1 MKNKLFQFLLVLF
14 SISLI
19 FASCFYFLGGEYNSL
34 GGTLF
39 AAAYMFIP
47 MISVLI
53 VQFLQKEPLLKGLG
67 TSFRINKWFF
77 IGWLL
82 MPMFNLLALFCSP
95 IIPGTSFSTETPLLA
110 NAIEELSKNIPNVN
124 AWLVMAIT
132 FVSGLWAGITI
143 NAVFAYG
150 EEIAW
155 RGWLL
160 RQCSGMSFIKVSL
173 LIGFIWG
180 LWHFPVIL
188 MGHNYPEHPVLGV
201 FVMIAFCIVA
211 TPLFMYVRIKSQ
223 SVIAAAIMH
232 GTLNATAG
240 LSLMYLLH
248 EHTWGSIIAGP
259 CGLVGIAILLCIDLA
274 IFVFDKDV
282 AIGII
287 ENK

>member
-1 MKNKLFQFLLVLF
+1 MKGKLFQFLLVLF
-14 SISLI
+14 FIS
-19 FASCFYFLGGEYNSL
+19 FVSASCFYFLGGNYNSL
-34 GGTLF
+34 GGTIF
-39 AAAYMFIP
+39 ASVYMFIP
-47 MISVLI
+47 IISVLI

-77 IGWLL
+77 FGWLL
-82 MPMFNLLALFCSP
+82 MPIYSVLILFCST
-95 IIPGTSFSTETPLLA
+95 IVPGTTFSTETPLLL
-110 NAIEELSKNIPNVN
+110 NAMEELSKTIPNAN
-124 AWLVMAIT
+124 AWLVMLIVI
-132 FVSGLWAGITI
+132 VSALWAGLTI

-160 RQCSGMSFIKVSL
+160 RECSGMSFLKASL
-173 LIGFIWG
+173 FSGFIWG
-180 LWHFPVIL
+180 VWHSPVIL

-201 FVMIAFCIVA
+201 FVMIAFCMA
-211 TPLFMYVRIKSQ
+211 TTPLFLYVRIKSQ

-240 LSLMYLLH
+240 LSLLYLLH

-259 CGLVGIAILLCIDLA
+259 CGLVGIVILLCIDLA